1 MHPTDLDITDYVDGS
16 PGAGDRAAID
26 KHLEDCGA
34 CRALVA
40 DFRLLRRAAAAL
52 EAMEPPP
59 RTWSRIAQALR
70 QSSVVSRQSSVDS
83 QQSTVDSQ
91 QSTVSS
97 RQSAVSSRQSAVSS
111 RQPAVGWRLATV
123 WLAAAAVLVLATA
136 GGFWMNRTPRDGA
149 GTVPA
154 AEPSAQAID
163 AELVQAE
170 QHYQKAISGLEHIA
184 NAENGALDPQT
195 AATLQKNLAVVD
207 EAITESRAALHTQ
220 PNSAPA
226 QRSLL
231 DSFKAKVDLLQS
243 TVALINEMRKGDEA
257 GAAQIVSGLRQ
268 P

>member
-16 PGAGDRAAID
+16 QGAGDRAAID
-26 KHLEDCGA
+26 THLEDCGA

-40 DFRLLRRAAAAL
+40 DFRELRRAAAAL

-59 RTWSRIAQALR
+59 RTWPRIAQALR
-70 QSSVVSRQSSVDS
+70 QLAVG
-83 QQSTVDSQ
+83 
-91 QSTVSS
+91 S
-97 RQSAVSSRQSAVSS
+97 RQSAVDSRQSAG
-111 RQPAVGWRLATV
+111 GWRLATV
-123 WLAAAAVLVLATA
+123 WLAAAAALVLATA

-170 QHYQKAISGLEHIA
+170 QHYQKAISGLERIA
-184 NAENGALDPQT
+184 NAENGALDSQT

-207 EAITESRAALHTQ
+207 EAITESRAALQTQ